1 VLKAIII
8 FLVVIAVLG
17 GGLLTLRSSRRS
29 GMPSEDVLKRA
40 TERAREQAAK
50 DEADR

>member
-1 VLKAIII
+1 MLKAVIIVI
-8 FLVVIAVLG
+8 VVIAVLLG
-17 GGLLTLRSSRRS
+17 GMLTLRSSGRT

-40 TERAREQAAK
+40 AERARKQAAQ

>member
-1 VLKAIII
+1 MLKAVIII
-8 FLVVIAVLG
+8 ILVLAVLLG
-17 GGLLTLRSSRRS
+17 GMLTLRNSGRT

-40 TERAREQAAK
+40 AERARKQAAQ

>member
-1 VLKAIII
+1 MLKTIII
-8 FLVVIAVLG
+8 FLLVIAVLG

-40 TERAREQAAK
+40 AERAREQAAK
-50 DEADR
+50 DEAER

>member
-1 VLKAIII
+1 VLKAVIIVI
-8 FLVVIAVLG
+8 VVIAVLLG
-17 GGLLTLRSSRRS
+17 GMLTLRSSGRT

-40 TERAREQAAK
+40 AERARKQAAQ

>member
-1 VLKAIII
+1 MLKAIII
-8 FLVVIAVLG
+8 IVVVIAILVG
-17 GGLLTLRSSRRS
+17 GMLTLRSSRNT

-40 TERAREQAAK
+40 TKRADEQAAK

>member
-1 VLKAIII
+1 MLKAIII
-8 FLVVIAVLG
+8 IVVVIAVLLG
-17 GGLLTLRSSRRS
+17 GILTLRSSGRT

-40 TERAREQAAK
+40 AERARKQAAQ

>member
-8 FLVVIAVLG
+8 IVAVIAVLG
-17 GGLLTLRSSRRS
+17 GGLLTLRSSRRT
-29 GMPSEDVLKRA
+29 GMPSDEVLKRA
-40 TERAREQAAK
+40 ADRASEQAAK

>member
-1 VLKAIII
+1 MLKAIII
-8 FLVVIAVLG
+8 IIVVIAILVG
-17 GGLLTLRSSRRS
+17 GMLTLRSSRNT

-40 TERAREQAAK
+40 TKRADEQAAK

>member
-1 VLKAIII
+1 VLKAVIII
-8 FLVVIAVLG
+8 IVVIAVLL
-17 GGLLTLRSSRRS
+17 GGLLTLRRSGRS

-40 TERAREQAAK
+40 AERARKQAAR

>member
-1 VLKAIII
+1 VLKAVIII
-8 FLVVIAVLG
+8 IVVIAVLLG
-17 GGLLTLRSSRRS
+17 GMLTLRSSGRS

-40 TERAREQAAK
+40 AERARKQAAQ